1 MSRDY
6 REHRQHG
13 THRFP
18 CAYYNAGNSG
28 QAVGFEVKHHWHD
41 EIELMFLQK
50 GEFHTEINMEQYRLK
65 APCIC
70 VVNSGELHALHTLS
84 SQYTESAV
92 VFDPRLLAFQEQD
105 QMQDQIINVL
115 MEHQLQLPRMILPGD
130 PVWEDVLREYL
141 FMEQAFLRDSDRTD
155 RGKGTGFPAEDQ
167 FLADTASSQLMV
179 KASLLKL
186 LACMQEA
193 GLLQVRESRENVQV
207 AYIKM
212 ALSYIHEHYREK
224 IYIRDLA
231 ARAGLNEQYFC
242 RLFRR
247 VIRMSPIEYTNRY
260 RMKKASALLEQT
272 ELSVTEVAYE
282 CGFHDMGGF
291 IREFKKMTGTTPL
304 QYRKKIRM
312 GG

>member
-13 THRFP
+13 TYRFP

-28 QAVGFEVKHHWHD
+28 QTGSFEVKHHWHD
-41 EIELMFLQK
+41 EIELVFLQA
-50 GEFHTEINMEQYRLK
+50 GEFHMEINMEPYDLK

-70 VVNSGELHALHTLS
+70 VVNSGELHALRTLS
-84 SQYTESAV
+84 PEYTESAV

-105 QMQDQIINVL
+105 QMQEQIIDVL
-115 MEHQLQLPRMILPGD
+115 MEHQLQLPRMISPEN
-130 PVWEDVLREYL
+130 PVWEQVLQEYL
-141 FMEQAFLRDSDRTD
+141 FMEQAFLKDSDKTKK
-155 RGKGTGFPAEDQ
+155 GKKAGFPAGDQ
-167 FLADTASSQLMV
+167 FLADTASGQLII
-179 KASLLKL
+179 KASLLKILAL
-186 LACMQEA
+186 LQEA
-193 GLLQVRESRENVQV
+193 GLLQVREAGENVQ
-207 AYIKM
+207 ASYIKT

-247 VIRMSPIEYTNRY
+247 IIHMSPMEYTNSY
-260 RMKKASALLEQT
+260 RMKKAAALLEQT

-282 CGFHDMGGF
+282 CGFRDMGGF

-304 QYRKKIRM
+304 QYRKKNL
-312 GG
+312 

>member
-18 CAYYNAGNSG
+18 CAYYNAGNST
-28 QAVGFEVKHHWHD
+28 QSEGFEVKHHWHD

-50 GEFHTEINMEQYRLK
+50 GEFHVEINMEQYYLE

-70 VVNSGELHALHTLS
+70 VINSGELHALNTLS
-84 SQYTESAV
+84 GHYTESAV
-92 VFDPRLLAFQEQD
+92 VFDPRLLVFQERD
-105 QMQDQIINVL
+105 QMQEQIIDVL
-115 MEHQLQLPRMILPGD
+115 VEHQLCLPRMFSPKD
-130 PVWEDVLREYL
+130 PVWEEVLREYL
-141 FMEQAFLRDSDRTD
+141 FMEQAFRQDSGRENMEEKN
-155 RGKGTGFPAEDQ
+155 GSSSGDQ
-167 FLADTASSQLMV
+167 FLADTASGQLMI

-186 LACMQEA
+186 LACLQKA
-193 GLLQVRESRENVQV
+193 GLLQTREIRENVQV
-207 AYIKM
+207 AYIKT

-231 ARAGLNEQYFC
+231 DRAGLNEQYFC

-247 VIRMSPIEYTNRY
+247 VIRMSPMEYTNSY

-282 CGFHDMGGF
+282 CGFRDMGGF

-304 QYRKKIRM
+304 QYRKKNF
-312 GG
+312 